1 MHENNSNCS
10 NVKRFFDV
18 LRLFGTTRSSSCTL
32 QNSDATFHGIYD
44 LCILVTRTPITY
56 TSCLMEI
63 SCTVSDEIETWALL
77 FNTKPRIIISW
88 GIAY

>member
-1 MHENNSNCS
+1 M
-10 NVKRFFDV
+10 VFDV
-18 LRLFGTTRSSSCTL
+18 LRILSTTRSSSCTL
-32 QNSDATFHGIYD
+32 QNTDGNLHGIYD
-44 LCILVTRTPITY
+44 LCLYSLLVKRAPITY